1 MALTVANY
9 LLKPIFPQCEIPDAA
24 LKLIAALCIAFL
36 TWLNC
41 RSMKVTTSLQ
51 NTFMF
56 TKLAAL
62 AIVIILGVV
71 ALFRGGYRKFDNVW
85 EGTETEPGKIAVSFY
100 AGIYSYAGWNYLN
113 FMTEELKDPYR
124 FVITAKDES

>member
-9 LLKPIFPQCEIPDAA
+9 LLQPIFPECDIPSLAA
-24 LKLIAALCIAFL
+24 KIIAGLCIAFL

-41 RSMKVTTSLQ
+41 HSMNVTTRLQ

-62 AIVIILGVV
+62 AIVIIIGVIGFV
-71 ALFRGGYRKFDNVW
+71 NGGYQKFEDPWRN
-85 EGTETEPGKIAVSFY
+85 TATDPGQIAVSFY
-100 AGIYSYAGWNYLN
+100 SGIYSYAGWNYLN
-113 FMTEELKDPYR
+113 FMTEELKDPYQ
-124 FVITAKDES
+124 